1 MYTTVNQTLDS
12 QVRLYMKRYVPRN
25 LIVKDIVKSQVI
37 FLLNDQVDKESN
49 PVSLKILM
57 KTP

>member
-25 LIVKDIVKSQVI
+25 LIVKDIVKGQVI
-37 FLLNDQVDKESN
+37 FLLNEQLDNESN
-49 PVSLKILM
+49 PVSLETLM